1 MRLGKSL
8 LLASWSNWRLT
19 ISRLQ
24 RLTLKL
30 EMKCNVSILLVYVFC
45 SNIICSYLFIG
56 STRDER
62 MEITLWG
69 SYAQQVFR
77 ACQELEGKNVIFSFV
92 LPKLR
97 HIKV

>member
-30 EMKCNVSILLVYVFC
+30 EMKGNVSILLVYVFC
-45 SNIICSYLFIG
+45 SNIICLYLFIG

-62 MEITLWG
+62 MEFTLWG